1 MGPFDMY
8 ATLGHVGGALI
19 NILVGAGFG
28 FALERAG
35 FGNSLNLAAQFYF
48 RNMRV
53 LKVMFTAIVTAM
65 LLIFWANALGLVDYE
80 KVWVNPTYMWPGIL
94 GGIIF
99 GIGFVIGGYCPGTA
113 LVSMATLKIDG
124 ILYVAGLC
132 IGMFFFGETIDGF
145 RAFWEHSGFLG
156 RLTIQDWLGVSAGT
170 AAFIVVLM
178 AIGMFIA
185 AEKTEAYFAKKDAEA
200 KNG

>member
-1 MGPFDMY
+1 MRSSVVDVRFPNGMPAMHNVLVLPEQDGNRVVVEVEAHLDAETVRGIALTPTQGLSRG
-8 ATLGHVGGALI
+8 ATMIDTGHPLEVPVGRRLLG
-19 NILVGAGFG
+19 
-28 FALERAG
+28 R
-35 FGNSLNLAAQFYF
+35 
-48 RNMRV
+48 
-53 LKVMFTAIVTAM
+53 MFNV
-65 LLIFWANALGLVDYE
+65 
-80 KVWVNPTYMWPGIL
+80 
-94 GGIIF
+94 
-99 GIGFVIGGYCPGTA
+99 
-113 LVSMATLKIDG
+113 
-124 ILYVAGLC
+124 
-132 IGMFFFGETIDGF
+132 FGETIDGF